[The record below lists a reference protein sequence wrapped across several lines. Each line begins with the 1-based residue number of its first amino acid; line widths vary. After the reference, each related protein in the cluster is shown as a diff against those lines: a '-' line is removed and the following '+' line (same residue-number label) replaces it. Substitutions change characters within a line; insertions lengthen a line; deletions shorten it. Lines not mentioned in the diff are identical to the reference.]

1 MYVYTAF
8 GPGAPYIKLLEAQRR
23 GLFWRSALRAGAK
36 RRRFQVPIFRG
47 GHRGRKKVGNRKIR
61 KKRIAK
67 RCKACYNA
75 LCVRPKGAAPTLGC
89 RQAVRH
95 QTLTLAFVGS
105 NPAIPAK
112 SDPLAQ
118 LAEQLPFKQWVRGSN
133 PRRVTKKKDTTF
145 VVSFFLDAAPFGIS
159 MPCRS
164 KPSLRN
170 CLVLRT
176 CEFTAHQRRR
186 SEDRSDISIAQIL
199 TVPSTSEQAL
209 YRLLRLIL

>member
-1 MYVYTAF
+1 MLTGRPLYGMIPLAL
-8 GPGAPYIKLLEAQRR
+8 K
-23 GLFWRSALRAGAK
+23 SAVPHARVVELADSLDSGSSVHYARAG
-36 RRRFQVPIFRG
+36 
-47 GHRGRKKVGNRKIR
+47 
-61 KKRIAK
+61 
-67 RCKACYNA
+67 
-75 LCVRPKGAAPTLGC
+75 
-89 RQAVRH
+89 
-95 QTLTLAFVGS
+95 S
-105 NPAIPAK
+105 SPA
-112 SDPLAQ
+112 S
-118 LAEQLPFKQWVRGSN
+118 R
-133 PRRVTKKKDTTF
+133 TKKKDTTF

-199 TVPSTSEQAL
+199 TVPSTSEQVL